1 MGESETPQAPVDR
14 DHDGART
21 TTDGGRSEVPGYQ
34 ASVVALLRAR
44 FPEAIEEVTSF
55 RGQLAIRLRA
65 RDLREVCYY
74 LRDEPEQQYAMLA
87 DLCGVDMI
95 KLRGLPRFDVVYQL
109 YSVTHNRVLRLKVA
123 LDEWGSVDSVVPVW
137 PGANWLER
145 ETYDMFGIIFDG
157 HPDLRRILLPEDW
170 HEWPLRKEI
179 PQEGD
184 RAAADRWLGA
194 QGLPIRLT
202 E

>member
-1 MGESETPQAPVDR
+1 MMVDTDLPVASLHADGER
-14 DHDGART
+14 I
-21 TTDGGRSEVPGYQ
+21 VPASPPDASGYD
-34 ASVVALLRAR
+34 ADLLALLRAR
-44 FPEAIEEVTSF
+44 FPEAVEEVTKY
-55 RGQLAIRLRA
+55 RGQLALRLRA
-65 RDLREVCYY
+65 RDLRAVCFY
-74 LRDEPEQQYAMLA
+74 LRDEPEHAYAMLA
-87 DLCGVDMI
+87 DLCGVDMV

-109 YSVTHNRVLRLKVA
+109 YSVAHNRVLRLKVA
-123 LDEWGSVDSVVPVW
+123 LDEWSAVDSVVPVW

-170 HEWPLRKEI
+170 HEWPLRKET